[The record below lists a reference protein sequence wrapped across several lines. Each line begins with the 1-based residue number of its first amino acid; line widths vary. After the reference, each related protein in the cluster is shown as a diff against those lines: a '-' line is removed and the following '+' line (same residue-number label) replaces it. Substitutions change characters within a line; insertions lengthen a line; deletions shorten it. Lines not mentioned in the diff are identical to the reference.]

1 MKMEQTGAPALYANI
16 PITNIKNDIL
26 VEKKKEAEK
35 VKDEINKEEGENG
48 IIQEIEETLNLNQ
61 GNNIENQEVKNEP
74 IPETVNQN

>member
-1 MKMEQTGAPALYANI
+1 MEQTGAPALYANI